1 MCINILPCFKK
12 SYCGKA
18 YFSITR
24 FFSFSPTARC
34 ACPAQTPA
42 LQAALNAQIAQ
53 IEEQVKIV
61 HVLSDRV
68 RALQRSRASQVTPRA
83 SEPPFP

>member
-1 MCINILPCFKK
+1 MFQESRGLLC
-12 SYCGKA
+12 
-18 YFSITR
+18 FSIAL
-24 FFSFSPTARC
+24 FFSFSPPARR

-83 SEPPFP
+83 GEPPLL